1 MLTSIPLLVALLA
14 FCSVFLLSWGFLSY
28 VGKTTKSREMV
39 KKIHWERDDGSET
52 LSTDSPLTRDGNE
65 KTPWLRCLSAL
76 GKWAAGSNEADY
88 SRMRLNF
95 LKAGLSRPNMPALFW
110 GSKCFLA
117 LLLSTTFILT
127 RVTVLHVF
135 NPYTSLVLCLLF
147 ALFGFYLPDLWLS
160 IKTSRRK
167 ERIGKGLPDALD
179 LMVVSVE
186 AGMGLDT
193 TINRVAQEI
202 RLTNKD
208 LSDELKMY
216 NLELTAGKSRH
227 DALKNLALR
236 TDLEDINSLVTLL
249 IQADKFGTSVGH
261 ALRVYSDTFRTKRYL
276 KAEEV
281 AAKMPLKMIVVLI
294 FCIFPALFVVILG
307 PPIIRLLH
315 QFNIIS

>member
-1 MLTSIPLLVALLA
+1 MHTTIPVITALLT
-14 FCSVFLLSWGFLSY
+14 FLSVFLLIWGVFAY
-28 VGKTTKSREMV
+28 VGKSTKSKEMV
-39 KKIHWERDDGSET
+39 KKIHWERNEGDDVLHTQNS
-52 LSTDSPLTRDGNE
+52 LTRMSTERMSFLRYLNTLGRWATGN
-65 KTPWLRCLSAL
+65 
-76 GKWAAGSNEADY
+76 NETDY
-88 SRMRLNF
+88 SRMRIGF
-95 LKAGLSRPNMPALFW
+95 LKAGINGPNAPAIFW

-117 LLLSTTFILT
+117 LLLSITFIVT
-127 RVTVLHVF
+127 RVTVLHLF
-135 NPYTSLVLCLLF
+135 NPSTSVVVCLLF

-160 IKTSRRK
+160 IKTARRRN
-167 ERIGKGLPDALD
+167 RIAKGLPDALD

-216 NLELTAGKSRH
+216 NLELTAGKSRQ

-249 IQADKFGTSVGH
+249 IQADKFGTSVGQ
-261 ALRVYSDTFRTKRYL
+261 ALRVYSDTFRTKRYMM
-276 KAEEV
+276 AEEV
-281 AAKMPLKMIVVLI
+281 AAKMPLKLIVVLI
-294 FCIFPALFVVILG
+294 FFIFPALFVVILG

-315 QFNIIS
+315 MF

>member
-1 MLTSIPLLVALLA
+1 MPTSIPLIIAVLA
-14 FCSVFLLSWGFLSY
+14 FFSGFLLLWGIFDY
-28 VGKTTKSREMV
+28 VGRNTKSREMA
-39 KKIHWERDDGSET
+39 KKIHWERDDTDEMLSAQSSLTREGIERAPFLRY
-52 LSTDSPLTRDGNE
+52 LSTMGR
-65 KTPWLRCLSAL
+65 
-76 GKWAAGSNEADY
+76 WAAGSKETDY

-95 LKAGLSRPNMPALFW
+95 LKAGLHRPNMPAIFW
-110 GSKCFLA
+110 GTKCFLA
-117 LLLSTTFILT
+117 LLFSTTFILT
-127 RVTVLHVF
+127 RMTVLRVF
-135 NPYTSLVLCLLF
+135 NPYTSVVVCLLF

-160 IKTSRRK
+160 IKTSRRR
-167 ERIGKGLPDALD
+167 ERISKGLPDALD

-186 AGMGLDT
+186 AGMGLDA

-216 NLELTAGKSRH
+216 NLEITAGKSRQ
-227 DALKNLALR
+227 DSLKNLALR
-236 TDLEDINSLVTLL
+236 TELEDINSLVTLL
-249 IQADKFGTSVGH
+249 IQADKFGTSVAQ

-281 AAKMPLKMIVVLI
+281 AAKMPLKLIVVLI

-315 QFNIIS
+315 QFNFIS